1 MGTHQQTFLL
11 AADKFYEITV
21 LAMEVEVV
29 KIETKHLCSF
39 GRYLYVVRIR
49 QRKCLHM
56 DYYVEKVHDFGAYPT
71 SDMADAVADAIKSGE
86 IKIDMDLI

>member
-1 MGTHQQTFLL
+1 
-11 AADKFYEITV
+11 
-21 LAMEVEVV
+21 
-29 KIETKHLCSF
+29 
-39 GRYLYVVRIR
+39 
-49 QRKCLHM
+49 M